1 MTAVPSLEGQAMET
15 QDLVVGIVAALV
27 GGALIAAK
35 LQGWSWYRQMRLT
48 RSLESRLGLAWAGRL
63 AILLGL
69 LLIVMGILI
78 ACGYSLVDWTGRSGQ
93 VGP

>member
-1 MTAVPSLEGQAMET
+1 MET

-63 AILLGL
+63 TILLGV
-69 LLIVMGILI
+69 LLIVIGILI
-78 ACGYSLVDWTGRSGQ
+78 ACGYSLVDGTSGS
-93 VGP
+93 G